1 MSSTALVWLRRDLR
15 LSDQPALSHACQHH
29 HSVIPVF
36 IWDPESEG
44 RWPMGA
50 ASRWWL
56 HHSLQALSAALA
68 ARGSRLVVRAGATV
82 TTLQTLAAESGAS
95 AVYWNRCYEPAAIA
109 RDTAVK
115 QALRRAD
122 LLVESFNAAQLM
134 EPWHNLK
141 GDGSPY
147 VVFTPYWKAMQKQWQ
162 CAAPRPA
169 PDALPAPQAW
179 PSGLAVDE
187 LELLPDRH
195 WAAGF
200 AEHWQPGEDGAQRR
214 LNEFASSAVA
224 DYDDL
229 RNRPDQAGTSRFS
242 PHLHFGELSPAQVV
256 WALDPAGE
264 LPTGKGPLSLVR
276 ELAWREFAVYLL
288 YHFPHLPEQPLRPA
302 FNDFPWRQPAEYA
315 ADLRAWQR
323 GQTGVPM
330 VDAGMRELWHTGW
343 MHNRVRMVVAS
354 YLTKHLLIPW
364 QEGARWFWDTLVDAN
379 LANNTQGWQWT
390 SGCGA
395 DASPYFRIFN
405 PVLQGEKFDPRG
417 DYVRHWCPELSHVVG
432 KAVHQP
438 SESVDLKF
446 GRERALA
453 AYRQITSGR

>member
-15 LSDQPALSHACQHH
+15 LSDQPALTHACQHH
-29 HSVIPVF
+29 DEVIPVY
-36 IWDPESEG
+36 IWDPEGEG
-44 RWPMGA
+44 EWPLGA

-56 HHSLQALSAALA
+56 HHSLQALNDALETC
-68 ARGSRLVVRAGATV
+68 GSRLLLRRGDSGTE
-82 TTLQTLAAESGAS
+82 LQALASEVGAS

-115 QALRRAD
+115 QSLREAGIE
-122 LLVESFNAAQLM
+122 VQSFNAAQLV

-141 GDGSPY
+141 ADGSPY

-162 CAAPRPA
+162 CLPPRATPKAIPA
-169 PDALPAPQAW
+169 PKSW
-179 PSGLAVDE
+179 PSGVSLEAF
-187 LELLPDRH
+187 ELLPTH
-195 WAAGF
+195 EWA
-200 AEHWQPGEDGAQRR
+200 ESLEQHWQPGEAGAQER
-214 LNEFASSAVA
+214 LREFADEAVA

-229 RNRPDQAGTSRFS
+229 RNRPDHAGTSRFS
-242 PHLHFGELSPAQVV
+242 PHLHFGEVSPSQVV
-256 WALDPAGE
+256 WALDEAGA
-264 LPTGKGPLSLVR
+264 LPSGKGPLSLVR

-288 YHFPHLPEQPLRPA
+288 YHFPHLPTQALRPA
-302 FNDFPWRQPAEYA
+302 FNEFPWRTPDDYA
-315 ADLRAWQR
+315 DDLRAWQR

-330 VDAGMRELWHTGW
+330 VDAGMRELWQTGW

-405 PVLQGEKFDPRG
+405 PVLQGEKFDPQG
-417 DYVRHWCPELSHVVG
+417 DYVRRWCPELAEVAG
-432 KAVHQP
+432 KAIHQP
-438 SESVDLKF
+438 AETVDLKA

-453 AYRQITSGR
+453 AYRQISSGR